1 MKAEVG
7 MRNRAVTAAILTN
20 PLSIRSSR
28 ALSRT
33 PGERAT
39 DLPLIYREAMTSAIA
54 AITPS
59 AVRVGA

>member
-1 MKAEVG
+1 MEAEVG
-7 MRNRAVTAAILTN
+7 MLNRAVTAVIVPD

-33 PGERAT
+33 PAERAT
-39 DLPLIYREAMTSAIA
+39 DLPQTYLEAMTSAIA